1 MRDSIE
7 QAVRFLQARCPRAP
21 SVGVVLGSGWGL
33 LAEGLV
39 EGTDSATVIPYA
51 EIPGFPRCSVGGHN
65 GNVVIGRGWG
75 PLAAVLQGRV
85 HRYEGFSWQ
94 EVTVSI
100 RVLAAW
106 GVKTLVVTNA
116 SGGLQGVSSGDL
128 VLIADHIN
136 LMGDSPL
143 IGAAWPD
150 RRFVDMADAYDAGL
164 LGLAEEAAREAG
176 IPVRRGTLAA
186 VPGPSYETPAEAQML
201 RILGAHMVCM
211 STVPEVI
218 VARALG
224 MRVLGLSLVT
234 NMAGTL
240 EAGRLTHDAV
250 VAMGVR
256 MTAQSGRLLRG
267 IVGRLH
273 G

>member
-1 MRDSIE
+1 MQDSVE
-7 QAVRFLQARCPRAP
+7 HAVRFLQARCPGVP
-21 SVGVVLGSGWGL
+21 SVGVVLGTGWGS

-39 EGTDSATVIPYA
+39 KERGSTTSIPYV
-51 EIPGFPRCSVGGHN
+51 EIPGFPRCLVEGHN
-65 GNVVIGRGWG
+65 GHLVIGWDWG
-75 PLAAVLQGRV
+75 PLTAVMQGRA
-85 HRYEGFSWQ
+85 HIYEGRSFQ
-94 EVTVSI
+94 EVTFPI

-116 SGGLQGVSSGDL
+116 SGGLQGVEPGDF

-136 LMGDSPL
+136 LMGGTPL
-143 IGAAWPD
+143 IGAEWTDP
-150 RRFVDMADAYDAGL
+150 RFVDMADAYDAGL
-164 LGLAEEAAREAG
+164 LGLAEVVAREAG

-186 VPGPSYETPAEAQML
+186 VPGPAYETPAEAQML
-201 RILGAHMVCM
+201 RILGAHIVCM

-234 NMAGTL
+234 NISGMSTGGQRTC
-240 EAGRLTHDAV
+240 EAV
-250 VAMGVR
+250 VAMGAQK
-256 MTAQSGRLLRG
+256 TEQSGRLLRG